1 MNNSKPQDNT
11 KLLGRAS
18 TLAVAMMALGLCIPC
33 MVIVVGAFL
42 TN

>member
-1 MNNSKPQDNT
+1 MNHPQPQDNT

-33 MVIVVGAFL
+33 LVIVVGAFI
-42 TN
+42 TK